1 MTVQGVSMS
10 REFNPD
16 TIRIAAFDLD
26 GTVLNQ
32 GVMSDAVGNALH
44 ALAARGIAVTVC
56 TSRDIS
62 QIPPYVLSCFRYRV
76 TANGANVSDSD
87 GNVILDRPM
96 DNRTT
101 LDALKKLHRLKGRS
115 CLYLNGFVLA
125 TPGFLLRLLRRT
137 EFLSKTQRDASKANT
152 NRNNTIRF
160 RIGRYV
166 KKHRPGVYRIH
177 TVFRNTDEAR
187 AACDEMSRSGAY
199 TPVLL
204 ADDSIETTGAGVTK
218 ADGLGKL
225 CTFLGCTAENVI
237 AFGDSANDIGMLGL
251 AGYSVGMGNA
261 EDCVRRM
268 VDHITD
274 SVAGDG
280 VATAVKRLF
289 NY

>member
-1 MTVQGVSMS
+1 MA

-16 TIRIAAFDLD
+16 NIRIAAFDLD

-32 GVMSDAVGNALH
+32 GVMSSAVGEALR

-96 DNRTT
+96 DNRTALEALRT
-101 LDALKKLHRLKGRS
+101 LFRMKGRS

-137 EFLSKTQRDASKANT
+137 EFLSRTQRTASKENT
-152 NRNNTIRF
+152 NRNNAIKF

-166 KKHRPGVYRIH
+166 KKHKPGVYRIH
-177 TVFRNTDEAR
+177 TVFRNTEEAQ
-187 AACDEMSRSGAY
+187 AACDELARTGSY

-204 ADDSIETTGAGVTK
+204 ADDSVETTGAGITK
-218 ADGLGKL
+218 ADGLEEL
-225 CTFLGCTAENVI
+225 CRSLGCTPENVM
-237 AFGDSANDIGMLGL
+237 AFGDSANDIRMLGS

-261 EDCVRRM
+261 EDCVKRM
-268 VDHITD
+268 VDYITD
-274 SVAGDG
+274 NVTEDG
-280 VATAVKRLF
+280 VATAIKRLF
-289 NY
+289 NI